1 MRINKKERLQ
11 TAVDKLEDTY
21 DKVSD
26 DLYSLIQNNNISKS
40 YIAKDIDIFK
50 NQLQYV
56 EKILKIYQE
65 VQIIKYDKDGN
76 YKQALK
82 EKAQEL
88 MFKIRPFAR

>member
-11 TAVDKLEDTY
+11 TAVDKLEDIY

-50 NQLQYV
+50 DQLQYV
-56 EKILKIYQE
+56 EKILKIY
-65 VQIIKYDKDGN
+65 
-76 YKQALK
+76 
-82 EKAQEL
+82 
-88 MFKIRPFAR
+88 

>member
-26 DLYSLIQNNNISKS
+26 DLYSLIQNNNISKA
-40 YIAKDIDIFK
+40 YIAKDIDTFK

-56 EKILKIYQE
+56 EKILKIY
-65 VQIIKYDKDGN
+65 
-76 YKQALK
+76 
-82 EKAQEL
+82 
-88 MFKIRPFAR
+88 

>member
-1 MRINKKERLQ
+1 MRINKRINKKERLQ

-40 YIAKDIDIFK
+40 YIAKDIDTFK

-56 EKILKIYQE
+56 EKILKIY
-65 VQIIKYDKDGN
+65 
-76 YKQALK
+76 
-82 EKAQEL
+82 
-88 MFKIRPFAR
+88 

>member
-11 TAVDKLEDTY
+11 TAVDKLEDIY

-65 VQIIKYDKDGN
+65 VQMRAE
-76 YKQALK
+76 YKVPRWVK
-82 EKAQEL
+82 KKIENEL
-88 MFKIRPFAR
+88 YA

>member
-40 YIAKDIDIFK
+40 YIAKAIDIFK

-56 EKILKIYQE
+56 EKILKIY
-65 VQIIKYDKDGN
+65 
-76 YKQALK
+76 
-82 EKAQEL
+82 
-88 MFKIRPFAR
+88 